1 MIKQD
6 EPGADRCDGARLPPS
21 RSDSA
26 FCLLSSSAPLHPA
39 AFIFHPFLLC
49 LLTTVFCLQAP
60 LSFAQA
66 TRPVWAWDAESSDT
80 NRAIGVEQGPFQ
92 WAWQK
97 EAAARQNPVPEV
109 TPRLPG
115 AGGAD
120 AFEGVVR
127 ENVVLRREVER
138 ALRQL
143 HESRQA
149 QAALEV
155 QVRDLDQKRIALAA
169 SLREVRTADEVLAE
183 LALIRAERD
192 SLKHDNDRLK
202 ERLESGATPTSP
214 PPPPVTPPPG
224 SDLFKKIE
232 QENLEL
238 KVELASLKQT
248 AREAEAARIQ
258 LENWKREQGS
268 LVEQTV
274 KEKAELKARLDQ
286 LQEGKK
292 TSDRQ
297 AQVAEKEAQTLRE
310 RVAEIK
316 RELNMAKESSTPP
329 QKAATSVPAP
339 SASELSLLQAAGG
352 ISPGT
357 DDLTSKALKL
367 AQKGKYRDAEKL
379 YLEALTREPNSAALH
394 FNLGILY
401 QEGLHSSSAAV
412 KHFRKYLELNPKA
425 RDADQVR
432 SWINELEMGI

>member
-6 EPGADRCDGARLPPS
+6 EQGSDRCDGARLPPS

-26 FCLLSSSAPLHPA
+26 FCLLSSSSRLNPSS
-39 AFIFHPFLLC
+39 FIFHPFLLC
-49 LLTTVFCLQAP
+49 LLTSVFCLP
-60 LSFAQA
+60 SPVSFAQA
-66 TRPVWAWDAESSDT
+66 TRPVWAWDAESTDT
-80 NRAIGVEQGPFQ
+80 NGVSGVEQGPFQ

-97 EAAARQNPVPEV
+97 DAAARQNPVPEV
-109 TPRLPG
+109 THVPG

-120 AFEGVVR
+120 AFEGLVR

-169 SLREVRTADEVLAE
+169 SLREVRTADEVMAE

-192 SLKHDNDRLK
+192 SLKRDMDRLK
-202 ERLESGATPTSP
+202 ERLEPGGTPAAV

-238 KVELASLKQT
+238 KVELASFKQT
-248 AREAEAARIQ
+248 ARESEAARTQ
-258 LENWKREQGS
+258 LEKWKIEQSS

-274 KEKAELKARLDQ
+274 KEKAELKNRLDQ

-292 TSDRQ
+292 ASERQ
-297 AQVAEKEAQTLRE
+297 AQVAEKEAQSLRE

-316 RELNMAKESSTPP
+316 QELNMAKDSTPP
-329 QKAATSVPAP
+329 KAETAAPAP
-339 SASELSLLQAAGG
+339 APAPPEVALLQAAGG
-352 ISPGT
+352 VEPGT
-357 DDLTSKALKL
+357 DELTSKALKL

-379 YLEALTREPNSAALH
+379 YLQALTRAPNSAAIH
-394 FNLGILY
+394 YNLGVLY

-412 KHFRKYLELNPKA
+412 KQFRKYLELNPKA

-432 SWINELEMGI
+432 SWINELEMGL